1 MMRRLPMPLSR
12 NRKKHHGTGSTRRVA
27 PMSEIPLGSGRTAP
41 EHQLL
46 RETQLSLAIDSPG
59 SGVGA
64 MLTTRHAMPKETKKR
79 AIALDEILWMRDVVQ
94 LTGKHRCTIHRWMH
108 QGIFPPKNAPR
119 GRPTG
124 WLRSTIEQWLL
135 GAAPTQGR
143 E

>member
-1 MMRRLPMPLSR
+1 
-12 NRKKHHGTGSTRRVA
+12 
-27 PMSEIPLGSGRTAP
+27 MSEFPLGSPRTAP
-41 EHQLL
+41 EHQLP
-46 RETQLSLAIDSPG
+46 REAQLSLAIDSPG

-64 MLTTRHAMPKETKKR
+64 NHRSSAIGETKKR

-108 QGIFPPKNAPR
+108 QGIFPAKNAPR

-135 GAAPTQGR
+135 GAPPTQGKD
-143 E
+143 